1 MLDQTILR
9 WGWLVAAVI
18 FFLAEIFT
26 AGFVLAAFG
35 VAAVVA
41 ALVAFLGLGIEW
53 QLAAFVVAS
62 AVAIVYSRRF
72 AERIT
77 GPQAEGV
84 GVDRVLGKRGVVLET
99 IDPLQASGRVRIDR
113 EQWRAESID
122 GSVIPAGAIIEV
134 IRVEGTRL
142 IVRRH
147 DESASPS
154 AAQHSD

>member
-9 WGWLVAAVI
+9 WGWLVVAVI

-53 QLAAFVVAS
+53 QLVAFVVAS
-62 AVAIVYSRRF
+62 AVAIIYSRRF

-113 EQWRAESID
+113 EQWRD
-122 GSVIPAGAIIEV
+122 GSVIPAGATIEV

-147 DESASPS
+147 SESASPS
-154 AAQHSD
+154 AAQHGD